1 MNRLVLAIEVIEV
14 LVSWVEILNFK
25 KEFQSNFFRRFKEIN
40 LGSMRQRAVNTP
52 TVKSD
57 NNSDLSSFGFNDD
70 GKKSAAKA
78 EANRFRKII
87 LLIVAVTIHNIPG

>member
-1 MNRLVLAIEVIEV
+1 
-14 LVSWVEILNFK
+14 
-25 KEFQSNFFRRFKEIN
+25 
-40 LGSMRQRAVNTP
+40 MRQRGVNTP

-57 NNSDLSSFGFNDD
+57 SNNSDLNSFSFNDD